1 MNRECKL
8 NPTLSQSGQNVF
20 TLWCGMVCPTPE
32 EIRTLMQMAEL
43 TGSKAATLTGLKDSR
58 TVRRWIGGDTPI
70 PFSAWAILVEYAGL
84 GKIWKV

>member
-20 TLWCGMVCPTPE
+20 TLWCGM
-32 EIRTLMQMAEL
+32 
-43 TGSKAATLTGLKDSR
+43 GLSDARRNSYFDADSR
-58 TVRRWIGGDTPI
+58 ANRKQSSHTDRTERQSNRQALDWEI
-70 PFSAWAILVEYAGL
+70 PHSFFGLAILVEYAGL